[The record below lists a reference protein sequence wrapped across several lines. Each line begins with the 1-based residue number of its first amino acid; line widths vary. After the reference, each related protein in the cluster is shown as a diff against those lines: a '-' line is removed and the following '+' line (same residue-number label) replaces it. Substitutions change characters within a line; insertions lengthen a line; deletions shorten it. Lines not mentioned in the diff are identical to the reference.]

1 MNFTFKKRNVNNK
14 RIACV
19 NEYNIVTEYSK
30 DKKEYKTLKSEL
42 DKDVKKLNKMI
53 NKQDKLL
60 YIAFNILLNLAEDFK
75 IERKMVKRKIVSLS
89 IRMLER
95 NNVDLLLSILFSLKK
110 MSIFAENKD
119 QMVTLSARIFLNI
132 SL

>member
-1 MNFTFKKRNVNNK
+1 M
-14 RIACV
+14 
-19 NEYNIVTEYSK
+19 
-30 DKKEYKTLKSEL
+30 KSEL